1 MSGRNF
7 VAIFETGIVQ
17 QSTVLGTA
25 IGTVFN
31 INNTSTT
38 TFGPLGSVGSGQVIK
53 DLTVVNEGPGTI
65 WISNGTV
72 PATQAGITMN
82 PGMQVTLGGYS
93 VTAAAGGVGN
103 LYATCLVTTGTA
115 TVITGMASVDPVA

>member
-1 MSGRNF
+1 M
-7 VAIFETGIVQ
+7 AIFETGIVQ

-65 WISNGTV
+65 WVSNGTV
-72 PATQAGITMN
+72 PATQAGIAMN
-82 PGMQVTLGGYS
+82 PGMQVTLGGYN